1 MHAASSADTL
11 VTTAAS
17 LQVVVQ
23 QQQQQQWRLPL
34 LAQPLA
40 ALAGFFDNAD
50 PSDPFTL
57 YGTNL

>member
-1 MHAASSADTL
+1 MGL
-11 VTTAAS
+11 
-17 LQVVVQ
+17 LQAVVMVQ
-23 QQQQQQWRLPL
+23 QQQQRWHLPI